1 MLYATS
7 QPSERNKQI
16 TDSSMQNIRQIL
28 LLWLRGRGSCFVF
41 VSNFEF
47 HQLSRVPLASCLY
60 NKSESGAGTGTGNG
74 YGYGLTGTGTG
85 TGIFEIV
92 ECVWYKND
100 G

>member
-1 MLYATS
+1 MLPVNQA
-7 QPSERNKQI
+7 RGINKLL
-16 TDSSMQNIRQIL
+16 IL
-28 LLWLRGRGSCFVF
+28 VCKTLGKFYF
-41 VSNFEF
+41 
-47 HQLSRVPLASCLY
+47 PLASCLY